1 MERKGCNLGT
11 KTDLVC
17 NLKEIPR
24 VRAGHIGNAA
34 NLPLAPQKAIVV
46 EFWDAVEVY
55 SVDRDHTA
63 LPQAGQ
69 GRDDHITTR
78 SKGDG
83 TIECDWRAIAPAS
96 APCGSQRG
104 RQPANGS
111 ASSPDKHLKFPGAA

>member
-17 NLKEIPR
+17 DLKEIPR
-24 VRAGHIGNAA
+24 VRAGHICNAA

-46 EFWDAVEVY
+46 EFGDAVEVY

-83 TIECDWRAIAPAS
+83 TIESDGRAIPLAS
-96 APCGSQRG
+96 DPSGTKTGGQLAMG
-104 RQPANGS
+104 RARRR
-111 ASSPDKHLKFPGAA
+111 DE